1 MEIKSAAFAA
11 LSYFDLFSYPL
22 FEEEVWYWLPIKTER
37 REAKKALEELKKE
50 GKIVTKD
57 GFYFL
62 PQNKK
67 IEERKKQESY
77 AKEKIKKAKKAAQI
91 LGFLPGV
98 LLVGLTGNL
107 AMKAANKEDDIDFL
121 IITRSGWL
129 WRSRF
134 WAVILL
140 ELFGWRRRPNQKKV
154 RDKICLNLFLDE
166 NHLALGEERQDLY
179 TAHEILQ
186 MRPLVNKAG
195 TYQRFLAANFWAAS
209 FLPQAFKERQKEW
222 PKAKARDLN
231 SPRAVFPCF
240 GEKILAYLQL
250 KKIKAHQR
258 GEEILPG
265 QLFFHPK
272 DRRLELM
279 EKYQK
284 VVKEDGYH

>member
-1 MEIKSAAFAA
+1 MEIKSAAFAT
-11 LSYFDLFSYPL
+11 LSYFNLFSYPL
-22 FEEEVWYWLPIKTER
+22 LEEEVWYWLPIKAGRQEV
-37 REAKKALEELKKE
+37 KKALEELKKE
-50 GKIVTKD
+50 RKIVAKD

-67 IEERKKQESY
+67 IEERKKKESY
-77 AKEKIKKAKKAAQI
+77 AEKKIKKAKKAAQI

-107 AMKAANKEDDIDFL
+107 AMKAAQEEDDIDFL

-134 WAVILL
+134 WAIILL
-140 ELFGWRRRPNQKKV
+140 EVLGWRRRPNQKKV
-154 RDKICLNLFLDE
+154 CNKICLNLFLDE
-166 NHLALGEERQDLY
+166 NYLALAKERQDLY

-209 FLPQAFKERQKEW
+209 FLPQAFKGRQKEW
-222 PKAKARDLN
+222 PKAKAKNLN
-231 SPRAVFPCF
+231 SPRDIFPCF
-240 GEKILAYLQL
+240 GEKLLAYLQL
-250 KKIKAHQR
+250 KKIKAHQ
-258 GEEILPG
+258 GSEEILSG
-265 QLFFHPK
+265 QLFFHPH

-279 EKYQK
+279 GKYRE
-284 VVKEDGYH
+284 VVKEDICH